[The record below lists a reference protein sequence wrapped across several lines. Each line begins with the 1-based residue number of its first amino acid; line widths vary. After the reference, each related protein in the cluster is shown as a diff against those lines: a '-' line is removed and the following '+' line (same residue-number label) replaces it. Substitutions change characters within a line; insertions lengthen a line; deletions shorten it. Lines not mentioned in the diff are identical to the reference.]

1 MLLPDYLLETAPT
14 SSNVM
19 SVSANQS
26 GGNTRA
32 INKGTILKLSVDHIK
47 ELQRE
52 LTRYQEKIRELESKI
67 DDFKSEAATTSTA
80 IGKSGRVTSYN
91 NKTVPGNDFTGNN
104 RIHQHQPQQPQQQQP
119 QPHPQH
125 TTSSSSLLAH
135 HSQQQ
140 HDSLSHEAIHLV
152 DSSQREQMNSVQF
165 QQQFGNLHITP
176 DEMTRHH

>member
-1 MLLPDYLLETAPT
+1 MLLPDHLLETAPT

-47 ELQRE
+47 ELQLE

-67 DDFKSEAATTSTA
+67 GGLKSEAATTSTA
-80 IGKSGRVTSYN
+80 IGKSELVASFN
-91 NKTVPGNDFTGNN
+91 NTTVPGDDFMGNN
-104 RIHQHQPQQPQQQQP
+104 RIHQHQPQQQQQ

-140 HDSLSHEAIHLV
+140 QHDSLSHETIHLV
-152 DSSQREQMNSVQF
+152 DSSQRERMNSVQF

-176 DEMTRHH
+176 DEMQRQH